1 LRRKVAALRS
11 RAPLAYGTV
20 VVFLELQPSQIGID
34 LGAFFGGGGRQICP
48 SSHAVVPPGDP
59 EIPLPLLIPVTLGW
73 LHTIAILWA
82 TAPRRRGSLSALASQ
97 SLLYELPNSF
107 VTWRRILL
115 LSATVVQL
123 LDPHMLW
130 LSFGI
135 HGSLPIWCWRSL
147 NLLLPGSRANPL
159 NTFFTN
165 ETCAL

>member
-73 LHTIAILWA
+73 LHTIAIL
-82 TAPRRRGSLSALASQ
+82 
-97 SLLYELPNSF
+97 
-107 VTWRRILL
+107 
-115 LSATVVQL
+115 
-123 LDPHMLW
+123 
-130 LSFGI
+130 
-135 HGSLPIWCWRSL
+135 
-147 NLLLPGSRANPL
+147 
-159 NTFFTN
+159 
-165 ETCAL
+165 